1 GNWTYYTNQGFGTP
15 TDVHA
20 AAAGT
25 GADSASWSFSG
36 LAPGNYKVSVTWT
49 PFGNRATNAKF
60 SVTTSSTSLFTIN
73 QQLAPSGGP
82 VEMGTTFQ
90 DLSPIPFVVNN
101 GSIVVTLNNNANGYV
116 IADAVRIEKV

>member
-1 GNWTYYTNQGFGTP
+1 YTGQGFGTP
-15 TDVHA
+15 SDVHA

-36 LAPGNYKVSVTWT
+36 LASGNYRVSVTWT

-60 SVTTSSTSLFTIN
+60 SVTTSSTNMFTVN

-82 VEMGTTFQ
+82 VEMGVTFQ
-90 DLSPIPFVVNN
+90 DLGTFVVSG

-116 IADAVRIEKV
+116 IADAVRIEKL